1 MKTETP
7 ETDAET
13 MDGAFKEQGCTIT
26 LQQWD
31 YYKDT
36 DGEVVMADFARNLER
51 ERNEARQAISD
62 LNQRLIERQESFQA
76 QLIRIEDAW
85 REKLSEAREDAKKL
99 RDALDDA
106 ISLIDRCSIDETPGD
121 FHDTHKA
128 INDVLNSTAKLLP

>member
-1 MKTETP
+1 MNSDTP
-7 ETDAET
+7 ITNSVFTSYRKAECGPSLIEYE
-13 MDGAFKEQGCTIT
+13 MGS
-26 LQQWD
+26 
-31 YYKDT
+31 
-36 DGEVVMADFARNLER
+36 LECQLI
-51 ERNEARQAISD
+51 EAHQAISD